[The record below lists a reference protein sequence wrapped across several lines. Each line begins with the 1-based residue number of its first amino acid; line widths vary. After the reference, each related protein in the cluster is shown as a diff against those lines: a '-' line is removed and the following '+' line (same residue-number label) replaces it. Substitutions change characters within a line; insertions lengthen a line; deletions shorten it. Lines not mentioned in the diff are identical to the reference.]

1 MPVKE
6 YETKKLRH
14 VQVPQNPGLLTWVVT
29 DELGAFLASFS
40 DKAAAQIY
48 WSNHSTQNP
57 SSLKKSDP
65 SISDFLEKKLPSA
78 GDVHQE
84 GLEKV
89 QSDTDKIKPVNSQ
102 PSTSKE
108 AFVKNKKIKP

>member
-6 YETKKLRH
+6 YETKKLSPD
-14 VQVPQNPGLLTWVVT
+14 QVPQNPGLLTWVVT
-29 DELGAFLASFS
+29 DELGNFLVSFS

-48 WSNHSTQNP
+48 WADHSAQNP
-57 SSLKKSDP
+57 PSLKKSDP
-65 SISDFLEKKLPSA
+65 GISDFLEKNPPSA
-78 GDVHQE
+78 EDVHQE